1 LKNPLISADSE
12 KTPSKPNPKFSQW
25 KNFRQTGNTSRSEAQ
40 TLALLFG
47 IGLLGE
53 VDYQSI
59 PPLLPLVARDFG
71 VLPAAVGRAVPVYS
85 LASAVFSLVFGY
97 LSDHWGRK
105 PFIALGLLFF
115 SAVAMATWFCDT
127 LAAFYVVRFL
137 SGMATGAIVTSTT
150 SYAADYFSY
159 ERRGRAMGMLSTAYF
174 AAAIL
179 GIPLATI
186 VAGRWGWR
194 PIFLI
199 SSGAALLCG
208 LLARR
213 NIVEGTRLENDSPES
228 QERLSLTRI
237 RTVFSTILQRR
248 ETVSILLASM
258 LSSGSIVGFI
268 TFLGSHLNL
277 SLGVSVQQVGLVFL
291 LSGLCS
297 LAGAPL
303 SGIVADK
310 WAKRPVLILS
320 GLLLAA
326 CLAVIP
332 GLVWSLALFALMGLA
347 GFAIAFRMA
356 PLLAL
361 TTELVDPRE
370 RGTFL
375 ALRNALSSI
384 GIAISTLLA
393 SYFYQAAGYRAVGF
407 FASGLTLISTSLV
420 FMFVREPKE
429 K

>member
-1 LKNPLISADSE
+1 LSNPLISADGE
-12 KTPSKPNPKFSQW
+12 KSPSKPNPEFSQW
-25 KNFRQTGNTSRSEAQ
+25 KNFRQTGNTARSEAQ

-53 VDYQSI
+53 VDYQII
-59 PPLLPLVARDFG
+59 PPLLPLLAVDFG
-71 VLPAAVGRAVPVYS
+71 ALPAAVGRAVPVYS
-85 LASAVFSLVFGY
+85 LASAVFSLMFGY

-105 PFIALGLLFF
+105 PFVTLGLLLF
-115 SAVAMATWFCDT
+115 SAVAMATWFSGT
-127 LAAFYVVRFL
+127 LATFYVVRFL

-159 ERRGRAMGMLSTAYF
+159 QRRGRAMGMLSTAYF

-186 VAGRWGWR
+186 VAGKWGWR

-199 SSGAALLCG
+199 NSAAALLCG
-208 LLARR
+208 LLARKI
-213 NIVEGTRLENDSPES
+213 IVEGTGLKRDLWES

-237 RTVFSTILQRR
+237 RVVISLILRRR
-248 ETVSILLASM
+248 ETFSILLASM
-258 LSSGSIVGFI
+258 LSSGAIVAFI

-277 SLGVSVQQVGLVFL
+277 HLKVSIQQVGLVFL
-291 LSGLCS
+291 LCGLSS
-297 LAGAPL
+297 LVGAPL
-303 SGIVADK
+303 SGIVADR
-310 WAKRPVLILS
+310 WAKRPLLIMS
-320 GLLLAA
+320 GLLLAG

-332 GLVWSLALFALMGLA
+332 GLHWNRALFALMGVA

-361 TTELVDPRE
+361 TTELVDRRE

-375 ALRNALSSI
+375 ALRNALSSL
-384 GIAISTLLA
+384 GIAISTLMA
-393 SYFYQAAGYRAVGF
+393 SYFYQAKGYQTVGL
-407 FASGLTLISTSLV
+407 FASGLTVVSTSLI
-420 FMFVREPKE
+420 FLFVREPKR
-429 K
+429 